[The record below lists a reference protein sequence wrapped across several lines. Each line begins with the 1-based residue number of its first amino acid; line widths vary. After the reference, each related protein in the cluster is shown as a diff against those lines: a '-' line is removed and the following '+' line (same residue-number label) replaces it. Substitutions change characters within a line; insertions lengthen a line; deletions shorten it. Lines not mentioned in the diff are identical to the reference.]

1 MSLESKQIDRY
12 HILRLLDSGGMGDI
26 YLAEDPRIGQ
36 QVAVKVIHR
45 ERAPYPDEDSPKNA
59 MRHFQREAKAIVKLD
74 HPHILPLYDY
84 GEELIGNMPV
94 IYLVMPF
101 RPEGSLSDW
110 LRRRETKELLS
121 PQDVAHIIAQAT
133 DALQHAHD
141 HQVIHQDVK
150 PSNFLVRS
158 RKDAPNH
165 PDLLLSDFGIAH
177 LSSVTSSVSQ
187 SVRGT
192 PSYMAPEQWEGE
204 PVPATDQYALAVM
217 AYELLTGKL
226 PFQGGPS
233 NMMYQ
238 HIYVQPKPP
247 STINPAL
254 PTDIDAVVTRALAKR
269 PQERFAS
276 MEAFGNAFQQAVEEQ
291 AQKDVGSLPDP
302 VEIVQSP
309 ETVVTYEKATSTL
322 PLLDTAIKV
331 EGSNSETFVKPEN
344 ASSTPR
350 VSAASTQ
357 TKQAFDNSSSRE
369 QQFEQHLEDD
379 KTPVKPRRR
388 NRKPFVLVA
397 IALLIMAVFGGV
409 VYALPVLTG
418 KAATGENGSTG
429 PGASTAS
436 ITTVPDL
443 KTVQNTFSIEAVTGT
458 PNTSQ
463 HQYQGARFLSN
474 TTSTYTQ
481 TAQATGQGTIPGTH
495 ASGTVCI
502 DNFDTTSS
510 ITLGVGSVYGNTYP
524 GVPNFHMVLDATETI
539 PPAPSNTTWSQRCGP
554 AHVLEVGTVGNHGF
568 NSNQSGTLTYSVFNN
583 PAFNNGKD
591 SQNYIA
597 VQQSDIDN
605 AANALINAN
614 SPNAQQSLQPQLRSN
629 EQFINVPQCR
639 PNVSSNQRAGDN
651 ATNVSVSVI
660 FTCTGEVYEA
670 DDARTLA
677 AQLLTQQARTESDN
691 GYSLVGTITTTIT
704 GATITDAQQGTVT
717 IMVSAKGKWV
727 YQFTPA
733 QKQALAKLIAG
744 KKKDEAQSILLMQTG
759 IAKVTI
765 QLSGGDGATLPTDV
779 SKITIDVNNATG

>member
-1 MSLESKQIDRY
+1 M
-12 HILRLLDSGGMGDI
+12 
-26 YLAEDPRIGQ
+26 
-36 QVAVKVIHR
+36 
-45 ERAPYPDEDSPKNA
+45 
-59 MRHFQREAKAIVKLD
+59 
-74 HPHILPLYDY
+74 
-84 GEELIGNMPV
+84 
-94 IYLVMPF
+94 
-101 RPEGSLSDW
+101 
-110 LRRRETKELLS
+110 
-121 PQDVAHIIAQAT
+121 
-133 DALQHAHD
+133 
-141 HQVIHQDVK
+141 
-150 PSNFLVRS
+150 
-158 RKDAPNH
+158 
-165 PDLLLSDFGIAH
+165 
-177 LSSVTSSVSQ
+177 
-187 SVRGT
+187 
-192 PSYMAPEQWEGE
+192 
-204 PVPATDQYALAVM
+204 
-217 AYELLTGKL
+217 
-226 PFQGGPS
+226 
-233 NMMYQ
+233 
-238 HIYVQPKPP
+238 
-247 STINPAL
+247 
-254 PTDIDAVVTRALAKR
+254 
-269 PQERFAS
+269 
-276 MEAFGNAFQQAVEEQ
+276 
-291 AQKDVGSLPDP
+291 
-302 VEIVQSP
+302 
-309 ETVVTYEKATSTL
+309 
-322 PLLDTAIKV
+322 
-331 EGSNSETFVKPEN
+331 
-344 ASSTPR
+344 
-350 VSAASTQ
+350 
-357 TKQAFDNSSSRE
+357 
-369 QQFEQHLEDD
+369 
-379 KTPVKPRRR
+379 
-388 NRKPFVLVA
+388 
-397 IALLIMAVFGGV
+397 
-409 VYALPVLTG
+409 
-418 KAATGENGSTG
+418 
-429 PGASTAS
+429 
-436 ITTVPDL
+436 
-443 KTVQNTFSIEAVTGT
+443 TGT